1 MASIGD
7 RGQMCPR
14 YRMTG
19 EKYRH
24 FQGKCIPIP
33 GLSAIFSQDVTQLM
47 VSGEESRYYGSS
59 SLIKWK
65 TGHNIHVL
73 RKNTP

>member
-1 MASIGD
+1 
-7 RGQMCPR
+7 MCPR

-47 VSGEESRYYGSS
+47 VSGEERRYIAV
-59 SLIKWK
+59 LHCDQME
-65 TGHNIHVL
+65 TDHNLHV
-73 RKNTP
+73 

>member
-1 MASIGD
+1 
-7 RGQMCPR
+7 MCPR

-33 GLSAIFSQDVTQLM
+33 GLSAISSQDVTQLM
-47 VSGEESRYYGSS
+47 VSGGNRAAIMAAP
-59 SLIKWK
+59 L
-65 TGHNIHVL
+65 
-73 RKNTP
+73 